1 MPPHLTRNEKQGDF
15 RERQKDLCYGDRMAV
30 SATLAQG
37 CSSMDALKQ
46 ARSSEMS
53 DMVFTADERGDS
65 ISVVNLQT
73 RTVET
78 TPIPV
83 SPHNV

>member
-1 MPPHLTRNEKQGDF
+1 
-15 RERQKDLCYGDRMAV
+15 
-30 SATLAQG
+30 
-37 CSSMDALKQ
+37 
-46 ARSSEMS
+46 
-53 DMVFTADERGDS
+53 MVFTADERGDS